1 MKKVIHVYK
10 GIKIKIKVK
19 LIAKYKYYT
28 PIRGWYCCKYYLNL
42 FFIYFYKNEFRV
54 KSIYRMMQK
63 EAVRDKSGSSV
74 PIDFLRLDN
83 EYFLIKTEIH
93 TH

>member
-1 MKKVIHVYK
+1 MISINITHPYVAGTV
-10 GIKIKIKVK
+10 
-19 LIAKYKYYT
+19 
-28 PIRGWYCCKYYLNL
+28 LNTTS
-42 FFIYFYKNEFRV
+42 IYFLFTF
-54 KSIYRMMQK
+54 IRMNLDLKAYTEWGKK

-74 PIDFLRLDN
+74 SIDFLRIDN